1 MASAAGMRG
10 AGAGLM
16 TAATASRPG
25 PRTGRGRGDSCHLRH
40 LGAGLGSHAGR
51 GYEPPAGPGTI
62 NIIATLPLTL
72 SDAPL
77 VNAMATANE
86 GPARQPDMLCAPAP
100 AASERFG
107 AE

>member
-1 MASAAGMRG
+1 MASAAGMQG

-16 TAATASRPG
+16 TAVTASRPG

-51 GYEPPAGPGTI
+51 GHEPPAGPGTI
-62 NIIATLPLTL
+62 NITAILSLTR

-86 GPARQPDMLCAPAP
+86 RRSRAPAGHIVRTGSS
-100 AASERFG
+100 SE
-107 AE
+107 